1 MIGRLGQLSEPRL
14 RQQAGIEKISDT
26 CRKGYSC
33 PMGVKKSSLIM
44 AKRYLVSVALMSPLQ
59 DGTCE
64 TTKCVCTELHK
75 MYVNVGILGFH
86 RPLSKVCL
94 KFLIPNTV

>member
-33 PMGVKKSSLIM
+33 PMGEKDGSRFLRLFC
-44 AKRYLVSVALMSPLQ
+44 KRRPHF
-59 DGTCE
+59 TP
-64 TTKCVCTELHK
+64 ELHK
-75 MYVNVGILGFH
+75 TDLQVCSYFGTRIL
-86 RPLSKVCL
+86 
-94 KFLIPNTV
+94 